1 MKTLRNIG
9 LATIIGLGLTTT
21 ASANSMTDNL
31 TEAVTEAVSK
41 QLAELSVSIRQQ
53 AKQAL
58 QSTAG
63 EILFN
68 SGSQQAEQAVAP
80 ANIAAEKSQAVA
92 EEKTDK

>member
-9 LATIIGLGLTTT
+9 LAAAITLGLTAN
-21 ASANSMTDNL
+21 ASANTMTDNL

-41 QLAELSVSIRQQ
+41 QLAELSISIRQQ
-53 AKQAL
+53 AQQAL

-68 SGSQQAEQAVAP
+68 NGSQQAEQAISP
-80 ANIAAEKSQAVA
+80 AQVNADKSSTTTNEKA
-92 EEKTDK
+92 DK